1 MAGTTVRV
9 PIAETTFSNRVFIH
23 DYPRSS
29 KIEAHFQSNERL
41 YISYYNIISLGTY
54 PSTPKLTQK
63 SKNNASQYPIPDDY
77 IVETEFSE
85 RSLICKTKYISVS
98 KVCYTINWKIGHA
111 EWSVS
116 STQSSTAVVNTFL
129 QQNKRFNSFRRD
141 VQKAVDELIVKHK
154 LTNLSGEPIL
164 YLQHIGFDCKENQV
178 CINFKD
184 SNSMTIQ
191 TKLDAIVRVCD
202 EALLSRDGYRHLAAV
217 VPSLFQDIDQFNGD
231 NNSDERASD
240 TLVNNNEVGNGAY
253 RSLSTL
259 LKILI
264 PVWKGRENPVII
276 PGDILH
282 IKLGGDGRNVGRKQ
296 NHVMV
301 TFCLLNEKDDV
312 LKPNHQYRDVQKAVD
327 ELIVKHKLTNLS
339 GEPILY
345 LQHIGFDCKENQV
358 CINFKDSN
366 SMTIQT
372 KLDAIVR
379 VCDEA
384 LLSRD
389 GYRHLAAVVPSLFQD
404 IDQFNGD
411 NNSDERA
418 SDTLVNNNEVG
429 NGAYRSLSTLLKILI
444 PVWKGRENPV
454 IIPGDILHIKL
465 GGDGRNVGRKQN
477 HVMVTFCLLNEKD
490 DVLKPNHQYS
500 ICLCIGK
507 EKYETL
513 DKVGKIF
520 ALQLA
525 DLKENRI
532 IDDDDGVH

>member
-1 MAGTTVRV
+1 MVGVSQNWGFHTT
-9 PIAETTFSNRVFIH
+9 
-23 DYPRSS
+23 
-29 KIEAHFQSNERL
+29 
-41 YISYYNIISLGTY
+41 
-54 PSTPKLTQK
+54 
-63 SKNNASQYPIPDDY
+63 
-77 IVETEFSE
+77 
-85 RSLICKTKYISVS
+85 
-98 KVCYTINWKIGHA
+98 
-111 EWSVS
+111 
-116 STQSSTAVVNTFL
+116 
-129 QQNKRFNSFRRD
+129 D

-240 TLVNNNEVGNGAY
+240 TLVNNYEVGNGAY

-296 NHVMV
+296 NHVM
-301 TFCLLNEKDDV
+301 L
-312 LKPNHQYRDVQKAVD
+312 
-327 ELIVKHKLTNLS
+327 
-339 GEPILY
+339 
-345 LQHIGFDCKENQV
+345 
-358 CINFKDSN
+358 
-366 SMTIQT
+366 
-372 KLDAIVR
+372 
-379 VCDEA
+379 
-384 LLSRD
+384 
-389 GYRHLAAVVPSLFQD
+389 
-404 IDQFNGD
+404 
-411 NNSDERA
+411 
-418 SDTLVNNNEVG
+418 
-429 NGAYRSLSTLLKILI
+429 
-444 PVWKGRENPV
+444 
-454 IIPGDILHIKL
+454 
-465 GGDGRNVGRKQN
+465 
-477 HVMVTFCLLNEKD
+477 TFCLLNEKD

-500 ICLCIGK
+500 ICLYIGK